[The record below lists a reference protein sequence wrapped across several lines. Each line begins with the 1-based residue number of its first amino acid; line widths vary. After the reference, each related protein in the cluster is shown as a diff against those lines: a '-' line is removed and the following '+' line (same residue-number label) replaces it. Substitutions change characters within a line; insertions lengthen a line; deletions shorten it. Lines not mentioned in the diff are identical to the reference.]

1 MRFEMQSMISHLA
14 DWITS
19 FIGSAGYLGVTLL
32 MAIESACIP
41 LPSEI
46 IMPFAGYLVWT
57 GRLNLLWVATAG
69 AIGCNLGSIPAYA
82 AGKYGGRAF
91 ILKYGR
97 FVLMTRAE
105 LDRAEHFF
113 ARFGAGAVLIGR
125 LLPLIRSFIA
135 FPAGMARMNQF
146 RFHVYTFI
154 GSWPWCFVLALIG
167 KHLGAA
173 WASDP
178 RLRNAFHSM
187 DAVVVAAIVIAVGFF
202 VWHRMR
208 APQA

>member
-1 MRFEMQSMISHLA
+1 MHSLIGHLA

-19 FIGSAGYLGVTLL
+19 FIGSAGYFGVALL

-46 IMPFAGYLVWT
+46 IMPFAGYMVWA
-57 GRLNLLWVATAG
+57 GWLNLWWVATAG

-97 FVLMTRAE
+97 FVLMTADE

-113 ARFGAGAVLIGR
+113 ARFGGGAVLIGR

-154 GSWPWCFVLALIG
+154 GSWPWCFALALIG

-173 WASDP
+173 WDSDP

-187 DAVVVAAIVIAVGFF
+187 DAVIMVAIVVAVGLFL
-202 VWHRMR
+202 WQRMR
-208 APQA
+208 APQD